1 MRPRIWS
8 SAAGQRELSLSEAGK
23 VWEAQVWGEGR
34 EFVSAGVR
42 LRCLLK
48 CTLITRRPVR
58 LLAPRLS
65 PRDWRPREGGQLVRP
80 ARHSPRQP
88 AHGGRWPWPS
98 LDDRVK
104 GRGSCRA
111 RDGWPPCTAPSVPD
125 QCGRERAQVLCLGA
139 GGGRQTH
146 ARARTL
152 HSLTHALVTRGGWK
166 SAPCSEQHQQRIGI
180 EGGGRGAEEV
190 RVSRRLH
197 GVSAPRGSRAR
208 RGPGGGREPGWRGDN
223 GRAGRRQRLRLAG
236 PGHWG
241 GSFAFH

>member
-1 MRPRIWS
+1 MHCLRGLQAETRPRIWS

-23 VWEAQVWGEGR
+23 VWEAQVWAEDR

-42 LRCLLK
+42 LRCLLG

-104 GRGSCRA
+104 ERGSCRA

-152 HSLTHALVTRGGWK
+152 HSLTHALVTGGAGRAPRAQSSIN
-166 SAPCSEQHQQRIGI
+166 SAS
-180 EGGGRGAEEV
+180 A
-190 RVSRRLH
+190 SRRV
-197 GVSAPRGSRAR
+197 GEAPRR
-208 RGPGGGREPGWRGDN
+208 
-223 GRAGRRQRLRLAG
+223 
-236 PGHWG
+236 
-241 GSFAFH
+241 